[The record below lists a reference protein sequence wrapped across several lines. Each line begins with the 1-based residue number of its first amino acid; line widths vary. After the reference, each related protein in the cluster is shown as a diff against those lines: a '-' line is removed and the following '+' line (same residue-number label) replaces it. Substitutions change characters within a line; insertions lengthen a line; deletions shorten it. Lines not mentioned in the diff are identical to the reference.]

1 MQATT
6 VVQVLMLAIGLG
18 LGALFP
24 RGARRLPL
32 FSHDFWLNVGT
43 AALLFPIR
51 VVMVLGGLTVA
62 HAGGAGLT
70 GAIDLSGI
78 TAPWQQFLLCF
89 LLLDFAKYW
98 LHRADHRVPWLWTF
112 HRVHHSTE
120 QLDATAGLR
129 MHAVDFL
136 KLSAVPILLFGVVV
150 DITSFATWVLPAA
163 VSVGIVADT
172 FSHMHVEF
180 PYRNPVCRALLYVFN
195 NPLFHSWHHT
205 RDGVLCDGNYAN
217 ALPVW
222 DLLFG
227 SNVTQPEPPVL
238 YGIDGDQRLRDD
250 LLGLHL
256 LRPRQG

>member
-1 MQATT
+1 MQVTT
-6 VVQVLMLAIGLG
+6 LVQLLMLCFGLA
-18 LGALFP
+18 LGALLP
-24 RGARRLPL
+24 RGGRRLPL
-32 FSHDFWLNVGT
+32 LSHDLKLNVAT
-43 AALLFPIR
+43 AALLFPLR
-51 VVMVLGGLTVA
+51 VGLVLGGLSVA
-62 HAGGAGLT
+62 HGGGAGLT
-70 GAIDLSGI
+70 GALDLRAI
-78 TAPWQQFLLCF
+78 TQPWLQFLVCF
-89 LLLDFAKYW
+89 LLLDFTKYW
-98 LHRADHRVPWLWTF
+98 LHRADHRVSWLWLF

-136 KLSAVPILLFGVVV
+136 KLSAVPILLFGVLTDV
-150 DITSFATWVLPAA
+150 TSFASWVLPAA

-205 RDGVLCDGNYAN
+205 RAGVLCDGNYAN

-227 SNVTQPEPPVL
+227 SNVTRPEPPVL

-256 LRPRQG
+256 LRPRQP